1 MGTVA
6 LYNSLLRTIKRL
18 VRRINHARANGRR
31 LDTYAALLWHY
42 QDMAERTAI
51 AVLCRNHPDIEPLP
65 PFGERAQWIAE
76 RS

>member
-1 MGTVA
+1 MGTVQ

-18 VRRINHARANGRR
+18 VRRINQARAHGRR

-42 QDMAERTAI
+42 QDAAERCAL
-51 AVLCRNHPDIEPLP
+51 AVLTRNHPDVDAIP
-65 PFGERAQWIAE
+65 PFGERALWIQQ